1 LTDRI
6 NPPEAA
12 CGGEWLH
19 ERRSGEALKQDCTV
33 MQQYPRLFARLRPE
47 GRVSRV
53 AKIFVDPKAPVIEC
67 ILVDYSAG
75 GACLQLQKFI
85 QLPER
90 FEVLYGTTRKRC
102 RVVWKRA
109 MRIGVAF

>member
-1 LTDRI
+1 M
-6 NPPEAA
+6 PEAA
-12 CGGEWLH
+12 LRAEWIFTSAGCGVLF
-19 ERRSGEALKQDCTV
+19 ERIAV
-33 MQQYPRLFARLRPE
+33 MQQQYPRLFSRLRPE
-47 GRVSRV
+47 GRVSRI
-53 AKIFVDPKAPVIEC
+53 AKIFVNPKAPVIEC

-75 GACLQLQKFI
+75 GACLQLQKFV